1 MSTDD
6 SLYVMRVFA
15 TTTSTPTPQDISDHL
30 SSGNVDTHTR
40 VESGAYSLNNEN
52 WERIHIFYSEGRSP
66 LLLERQSL
74 HGDAPLSKPVR
85 DLMDA
90 TADAKNSR
98 GKRRVL
104 AFLAEAN
111 YLFELTIPPDYDWG
125 TRQHLVSTE
134 LLDYLE
140 KETDGIIQ
148 VDGEGYYHHNR
159 SILKL

>member
-1 MSTDD
+1 MSTTDD
-6 SLYVMRVFA
+6 LYVMRVFA

-30 SSGNVDTHTR
+30 KSGNAGTHMR
-40 VESGAYSLNNEN
+40 VESGAYSLNNED
-52 WERIHIFYSEGRSP
+52 WQQIHIFYTESRSP

-74 HGDAPLSKPVR
+74 HGDEPLSKPVR

-111 YLFELTIPPDYDWG
+111 YLFELTIPPDYDWEAQKP
-125 TRQHLVSTE
+125 RIAR
-134 LLDYLE
+134 
-140 KETDGIIQ
+140 IIR
-148 VDGEGYYHHNR
+148 GEPAR
-159 SILKL
+159 